1 MQLGF
6 GAGALFAERTDTTG
20 SGIGPIQFGIVQS
33 VTVDWDFTTKPLYGN
48 QIFPAAIARAQGR
61 ITGRAMFARINGVLW
76 SDLMFGT
83 SLATGKVAVALN
95 EAATV
100 PASPTYTVTVANA
113 ATFANDLGV
122 ADAATGRLYT
132 RVTSPAA
139 AYEYSV
145 DEATG
150 IYTFAAAAASA
161 TIRLNYEYDVAGS
174 GKKITLTNQFMGTTP
189 TFRATFNQPISPGAP
204 GGGGQ
209 SLPTT
214 LVLNACTA
222 SKLSMPTRVDDW
234 QIQEFDFEAFADVSG
249 AIGSI
254 STDE

>member
-6 GAGALFAERTDTTG
+6 GAGALFAERTDATG
-20 SGIGPIQFGIVQS
+20 SGIGPIAFGIVQG
-33 VTVDWDFTTKPLYGN
+33 VTIDWDFTTKPLYGN

-61 ITGRAMFARINGVLW
+61 VTGRAMFARINGVLW

-83 SLATGKVAVALN
+83 TFATGKVMVALN
-95 EAATV
+95 ESGTV

-122 ADAATGRLYT
+122 AEASSGRLYT
-132 RVTSPAA
+132 RVTTPAA

-145 DEATG
+145 NEATG
-150 IYTFAAAAASA
+150 VYTFAAASASVSVK
-161 TIRLNYEYDVAGS
+161 INYEYNVVGS
-174 GKKITLTNQFMGTTP
+174 GHKITLTNQFMGTTP

-214 LVLNACTA
+214 LILNACTA

-234 QIQEFDFEAFADVSG
+234 QIQEFDFEAFADASG